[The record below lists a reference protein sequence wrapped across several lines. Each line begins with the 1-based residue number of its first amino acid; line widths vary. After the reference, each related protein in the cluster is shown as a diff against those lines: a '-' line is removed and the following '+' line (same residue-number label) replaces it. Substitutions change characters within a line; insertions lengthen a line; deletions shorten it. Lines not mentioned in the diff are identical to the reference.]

1 MHLNSP
7 WFLLLLLTL
16 PPMVWLYVRRE
27 KKRPAVRF
35 SDLSILQKIPLSPMI
50 RLRHVPFALRLLGI
64 ALLVVALA
72 RPQKGTSEEEVTTE
86 GVDIMLVL
94 DVSFS
99 MKSLDFQ
106 PKNRLFVAKET
117 IKDFIKKRRNDRIG
131 LVIFAKRSYTKCPLT
146 LDYNILTQ
154 FLDRTD
160 FEDFGDA
167 TAIGT
172 AIATAANRIK
182 DTPAKSKVVIL
193 LTDGGNNF
201 GDIAPVAAA
210 KAAAE
215 LGIKIYTIGVG
226 KEGDIPYPFEIID
239 QSTGRVMGTQVQMV
253 HSDLDE
259 QLLVDIAHTTGGTF
273 FRAQNAEKLREIY
286 ATIDKMEKTEIKTKL
301 YTSYSDKFFPWLV
314 AGCILLF
321 IESILS
327 QTLFRRI
334 P

>member
-1 MHLNSP
+1 
-7 WFLLLLLTL
+7 
-16 PPMVWLYVRRE
+16 MVWLYVRRE
-27 KKRPAVRF
+27 KTRPAIRV
-35 SDLSILQKIPLSPMI
+35 SDLSFLQKIKPSLLI
-50 RLRHVPFALRLLGI
+50 RLRHVPFVLRIIGVCLLI
-64 ALLVVALA
+64 VALA
-72 RPQKGTSEEEVTTE
+72 RPQKGTSEEEVTTD

-94 DVSFS
+94 DISFS

-117 IKDFIKKRRNDRIG
+117 LKEFIKKRKNDRMG
-131 LVIFAKRSYTKCPLT
+131 LVVFAKRSYTKCPLT

-154 FLDRTD
+154 FVDKID

-172 AIATAANRIK
+172 ALATAANRIK
-182 DTPAKSKVVIL
+182 DSPAKSKVIIL

-201 GDIAPVAAA
+201 GDIAPLAAA
-210 KAAAE
+210 KAAGE

-226 KEGDIPYPFEIID
+226 KDGDIPYPVEMMD
-239 QSTGRVMGTQVQMV
+239 PSTGKIVGTQIQMI

-259 QLLVDIAHTTGGTF
+259 QLLADIAQAAHGQF

-286 ATIDKMEKTEIKTKL
+286 DTIDKMEKTVIRTKL
-301 YTSYSDKFFPWLV
+301 YTSYSDRFFLWLC
-314 AGCILLF
+314 AGCFVLF
-321 IESILS
+321 LESILS
-327 QTLFRRI
+327 HTWFRRI

>member
-7 WFLLLLLTL
+7 WFLLLLVVWA
-16 PPMVWLYVRRE
+16 PMIWVYVRRE

-35 SDLSILQKIPLSPMI
+35 SDLSILQKIPQSPVI
-50 RLRHVPFALRLLGI
+50 RFRHVPLALRLLGVG
-64 ALLVVALA
+64 LLVVALA

-99 MKSLDFQ
+99 MRSLDFQ

-154 FLDRTD
+154 FLVRTD

-182 DTPAKSKVVIL
+182 DTPAKSKVMIL

-201 GDIAPVAAA
+201 GDIAPQAAA

-226 KEGDIPYPFEIID
+226 KEGEIPYPFEVMD
-239 QSTGRVMGTQVQMV
+239 QSTGKIIGTQIQMIK
-253 HSDLDE
+253 SDLDE
-259 QLLVDIAHTTGGTF
+259 QLLVDIAHETGGTF

-286 ATIDKMEKTEIKTKL
+286 ATIDKMEKTEIKTKR
-301 YTSYSDKFFPWLV
+301 YTSYSDRFFAWLV
-314 AGCILLF
+314 AGCLVLLV
-321 IESILS
+321 ESILS
-327 QTLFRRI
+327 QTWFRRI

>member
-1 MHLNSP
+1 M
-7 WFLLLLLTL
+7 
-16 PPMVWLYVRRE
+16 
-27 KKRPAVRF
+27 RF
-35 SDLSILQKIPLSPMI
+35 SDLSILRKIPQSPVI
-50 RLRHVPFALRLLGI
+50 RLRHIPFALRLIGVG
-64 ALLVVALA
+64 LLAIALA

-99 MKSLDFQ
+99 MTSLDFQ

-117 IKDFIKKRRNDRIG
+117 IKDFIKKRHNDRIG
-131 LVIFAKRSYTKCPLT
+131 LIIFAKRSYTKCPLT
-146 LDYNILTQ
+146 LDYNILSQ
-154 FLDRTD
+154 FIDKVD

-172 AIATAANRIK
+172 GIATAANRIK
-182 DTPAKSKVVIL
+182 DSPAKSKIIIL

-201 GDIAPVAAA
+201 GELAPLAAA

-215 LGIKIYTIGVG
+215 LGLKIYTIGVG
-226 KEGDIPYPFEIID
+226 REGDVPQPLLYRD
-239 QSTGRVMGTQVQMV
+239 QNTGRIGISNQVQLV

-259 QLLVDIAHTTGGTF
+259 QLLVDIAHATGGTF
-273 FRAQNAEKLREIY
+273 FRAQNPEKLKEIY
-286 ATIDKMEKTEIKTKL
+286 NTIDKMEKTEIKTKL
-301 YTSYSDKFFPWLV
+301 YTSYSDRFFGWLI
-314 AGCILLF
+314 AGCLVLVLEI
-321 IESILS
+321 ILS

>member
-1 MHLNSP
+1 MHLRNP
-7 WFLLLLLTL
+7 WYLLLFTVWI
-16 PPMVWLYVRRE
+16 PMIWIYLRRE

-35 SDLSILQKIPLSPMI
+35 SDLSILRKLPQSPSI
-50 RLRHVPFALRLLGI
+50 RLRHIPFALRIIGVGLLI
-64 ALLVVALA
+64 VAIA

-94 DVSFS
+94 DISFS
-99 MKSLDFQ
+99 MKALDFQ

-117 IKDFIKKRRNDRIG
+117 LKDFIKKRKNDRLG
-131 LVIFAKRSYTKCPLT
+131 LLIFAKRSYTKCPLT
-146 LDYNILTQ
+146 LDYNILAQ

-182 DTPAKSKVVIL
+182 DSPAKSKVIIL

-201 GDIAPVAAA
+201 GDIAPLAAA

-215 LGIKIYTIGVG
+215 LGIKVYAIGVG
-226 KEGDIPYPFEIID
+226 KDGDIPYPFEILD
-239 QSTGRVMGTQVQMV
+239 QATGKVLGTQVQMIK
-253 HSDLDE
+253 SDLDE
-259 QLLVDIAHTTGGTF
+259 QLLVDIAHATGGTF
-273 FRAQNAEKLREIY
+273 FRAHNAEKLREIY
-286 ATIDKMEKTEIKTKL
+286 ATIDKLEKTEIKTKL
-301 YTSYSDKFFPWLV
+301 YTSYSDRFFPWL
-314 AGCILLF
+314 ATGCLILI

-327 QTLFRRI
+327 HTWFRRI

>member
-1 MHLNSP
+1 MA
-7 WFLLLLLTL
+7 W
-16 PPMVWLYVRRE
+16 VYVRRE

-35 SDLSILQKIPLSPMI
+35 SDLSILRKLPQSPMV
-50 RLRHVPFALRLLGI
+50 RLRHVPFALRLLGVG
-64 ALLVVALA
+64 LLVVALA

-106 PKNRLFVAKET
+106 PRNRLFVAKET
-117 IKDFIKKRRNDRIG
+117 LKDFIKKRHNDRIG
-131 LVIFAKRSYTKCPLT
+131 LLVFAKRAYTKCPLT
-146 LDYNILTQ
+146 LDYNVLTQ
-154 FLDRTD
+154 FADRID
-160 FEDFGDA
+160 FESFGDA

-182 DTPAKSKVVIL
+182 DSPAKSKIIVL

-201 GDIAPVAAA
+201 GDIAPIAAA
-210 KAAAE
+210 NAAAE

-226 KEGDIPYPFEIID
+226 KEGDVPYPMEYID
-239 QSTGRVMGTQVQMV
+239 PSTGKVIGTQIQMI

-259 QLLVDIAHTTGGTF
+259 QLLADIAHATGGTF
-273 FRAQNAEKLREIY
+273 FRAQNAEKLKEIY
-286 ATIDKMEKTEIKTKL
+286 STIDKMEKTEIKTKR
-301 YTSYSDKFFPWLV
+301 YTSYSDKFFAWLA
-314 AGCILLF
+314 AGCLVLF

-327 QTLFRRI
+327 QTFFRRI

>member
-1 MHLNSP
+1 MRLNSP
-7 WFLLLLLTL
+7 WFLLLLLL
-16 PPMVWLYVRRE
+16 WVPMIWVYVRRE
-27 KKRPAVRF
+27 KSRPAVRF
-35 SDLSILQKIPLSPMI
+35 SDLSILRKIPQSPLI
-50 RLRHVPFALRLLGI
+50 RLRHIPFALRVIGI
-64 ALLVVALA
+64 GLLVVALA
-72 RPQKGTSEEEVTTE
+72 RPQRGTSEEEVTTE
-86 GVDIMLVL
+86 GVDIVLVL

-117 IKDFIKKRRNDRIG
+117 LKDFIKKRHNDRIG

-154 FLDRTD
+154 FLDRID
-160 FEDFGDA
+160 FENFGEA

-182 DTPAKSKVVIL
+182 DSPAKSKVIIL

-201 GDIAPVAAA
+201 GDIAPIAAA
-210 KAAAE
+210 QAASE

-226 KEGDIPYPFEIID
+226 KEGDVPYPMEYID
-239 QSTGRVMGTQVQMV
+239 PATGKVLGQQIQMI

-259 QLLVDIAHTTGGTF
+259 QLLVDIASATKGTF
-273 FRAQNAEKLREIY
+273 FRAQNAEKLKEIY
-286 ATIDKMEKTEIKTKL
+286 QTIDKMEKTEIKTKL
-301 YTSYSDKFFPWLV
+301 FTSYSDRFFLWLV
-314 AGCILLF
+314 LGCLVLF

-327 QTLFRRI
+327 QTWFRRI

>member
-7 WFLLLLLTL
+7 WFLLILLAWL
-16 PPMVWLYVRRE
+16 PMVWVYVRRE

-35 SDLSILQKIPLSPMI
+35 SDLSILEKLPQSPMV
-50 RLRHVPFALRLLGI
+50 RLRHIPFALRLLGI
-64 ALLVVALA
+64 GLLAVALA

-117 IKDFIKKRRNDRIG
+117 IKNFIKKRRNDRIG

-146 LDYNILTQ
+146 LDYNILMQ
-154 FLDRTD
+154 FLDRID
-160 FEDFGDA
+160 FESFGDA

-182 DTPAKSKVVIL
+182 DSPAKSKVIIL
-193 LTDGGNNF
+193 LTDGANNF

-210 KAAAE
+210 KAASE

-226 KEGDIPYPFEIID
+226 REGDVPYPNEYMDPATGKIIS
-239 QSTGRVMGTQVQMV
+239 QQVVMI

-259 QLLVDIAHTTGGTF
+259 QLLTDIAHTTNGTF
-273 FRAQNAEKLREIY
+273 FRAQNAEKLKAIY
-286 ATIDKMEKTEIKTKL
+286 ETIDKMEKTEIKTKL
-301 YTSYSDKFFPWLV
+301 YTSYSDRFFVWLV
-314 AGCILLF
+314 AGCLILFL
-321 IESILS
+321 ESILS
-327 QTLFRRI
+327 QTWFRRI

>member
-7 WFLLLLLTL
+7 HFLLLLLAWA
-16 PPMVWLYVRRE
+16 PMIWVYVRRE

-35 SDLSILQKIPLSPMI
+35 SDLSILQAIPQSPLI
-50 RLRHVPFALRLLGI
+50 RLRHVPFALRLLGVG
-64 ALLVVALA
+64 LLVIALA

-117 IKDFIKKRRNDRIG
+117 IKDFITKRRNDRIG

-154 FLDRTD
+154 FLGRTD

-182 DTPAKSKVVIL
+182 DTPAKSKVIIL

-215 LGIKIYTIGVG
+215 LGIRIYTIGVG
-226 KEGDIPYPFEIID
+226 KEGDIPYPFEMID
-239 QSTGRVMGTQVQMV
+239 ANGRVLGTQVQMV
-253 HSDLDE
+253 RSDLDE
-259 QLLVDIAHTTGGTF
+259 QLLVDIANATGGTF
-273 FRAQNAEKLREIY
+273 FRAQNAQKLRDIY
-286 ATIDKMEKTEIKTKL
+286 TTIDKMEKTEIKTKL
-301 YTSYSDKFFPWLV
+301 YTSYSDRFFAWLV
-314 AGCILLF
+314 AGCIVLL

-327 QTLFRRI
+327 QTRFRRI

>member
-1 MHLNSP
+1 MGAHGLDVLP
-7 WFLLLLLTL
+7 QGEKTPRDAFFL
-16 PPMVWLYVRRE
+16 R
-27 KKRPAVRF
+27 
-35 SDLSILQKIPLSPMI
+35 KIPQSPVI
-50 RLRHVPFALRLLGI
+50 RLRHIPFALRMIGI
-64 ALLVVALA
+64 GLLVVALA
-72 RPQKGTSEEEVTTE
+72 RPQRGTSEEEVTTE

-117 IKDFIKKRRNDRIG
+117 IKDFVKKRRNDRIG

-146 LDYNILTQ
+146 LDYNIL
-154 FLDRTD
+154 
-160 FEDFGDA
+160 
-167 TAIGT
+167 
-172 AIATAANRIK
+172 
-182 DTPAKSKVVIL
+182 

-201 GDIAPVAAA
+201 GEIAPLAAA

-226 KEGDIPYPFEIID
+226 KDGEVPYPVEYID
-239 QSTGRVMGTQVQMV
+239 PSTGKIMGQQIQMV

-259 QLLVDIAHTTGGTF
+259 QLLVDVSHSTNGTF
-273 FRAQNAEKLREIY
+273 FRAQNAEKLKEIY

-301 YTSYSDKFFPWLV
+301 YTSYSDRFFPWLV
-314 AGCILLF
+314 AGCLVLVLEI
-321 IESILS
+321 ILS

>member
-7 WFLLLLLTL
+7 WFLLFLV
-16 PPMVWLYVRRE
+16 VWLPMIWVYVQRE

-35 SDLSILQKIPLSPMI
+35 SDLSILRTLPKSPLV
-50 RLRHVPFALRLLGI
+50 RLRHVTFALRLLGLG
-64 ALLVVALA
+64 LLIVALA

-86 GVDIMLVL
+86 GVDIILVL

-154 FLDRTD
+154 FLDRID
-160 FEDFGDA
+160 FENFGDA

-182 DTPAKSKVVIL
+182 DSPAKSKVIIL

-201 GDIAPVAAA
+201 GDIAPIAAA
-210 KAAAE
+210 RAASE

-226 KEGDIPYPFEIID
+226 KEGDVPYPMEYID
-239 QSTGRVMGTQVQMV
+239 PSSGKVIGTQIQMV

-259 QLLVDIAHTTGGTF
+259 QLLVDIAHSTNGTF
-273 FRAQNAEKLREIY
+273 FRAQNAEKLKEIY
-286 ATIDKMEKTEIKTKL
+286 GTIDKMEKTEIKTKL
-301 YTSYSDKFFPWLV
+301 YTSYSDRFFVWLV
-314 AGCILLF
+314 AGCLVLF

-327 QTLFRRI
+327 HTLFRRI

>member
-1 MHLNSP
+1 
-7 WFLLLLLTL
+7 
-16 PPMVWLYVRRE
+16 
-27 KKRPAVRF
+27 
-35 SDLSILQKIPLSPMI
+35 
-50 RLRHVPFALRLLGI
+50 
-64 ALLVVALA
+64 
-72 RPQKGTSEEEVTTE
+72 
-86 GVDIMLVL
+86 
-94 DVSFS
+94 

-117 IKDFIKKRRNDRIG
+117 IKDFITKRRNDRIG
-131 LVIFAKRSYTKCPLT
+131 LVVFAKRSYTKCPLT
-146 LDYNILTQ
+146 LDYNILTK

-210 KAAAE
+210 KAASE

-226 KEGDIPYPFEIID
+226 KEGDIPYPFEIMD
-239 QSTGRVMGTQVQMV
+239 PSTGRMLGTQVQMV
-253 HSDLDE
+253 RSDLDE
-259 QLLVDIAHTTGGTF
+259 QLLVDIAHATGGTF
-273 FRAQNAEKLREIY
+273 FRAQNAQKLRDIY

-301 YTSYSDKFFPWLV
+301 YTSYSDRFFAWLV
-314 AGCILLF
+314 AGCIVLL

-327 QTLFRRI
+327 QTRFRRI

>member
-1 MHLNSP
+1 MRLNSP
-7 WFLLLLLTL
+7 WFLLLLLAWV
-16 PPMVWLYVRRE
+16 PMVWTYLRRE
-27 KKRPAVRF
+27 KKRPAMRF
-35 SDLSILQKIPLSPMI
+35 SDLSILRKIPQSPVI
-50 RLRHVPFALRLLGI
+50 RLRHIPFALRMIGVG
-64 ALLVVALA
+64 LLVVALA
-72 RPQKGTSEEEVTTE
+72 RPQRGTSEEEVTTE

-131 LVIFAKRSYTKCPLT
+131 LVIFAKRAYTKCPLT

-154 FLDRTD
+154 FVDRID

-182 DTPAKSKVVIL
+182 DSPAKSKVIIL

-201 GDIAPVAAA
+201 GDIAPIAAA
-210 KAAAE
+210 KASSE

-226 KEGDIPYPFEIID
+226 KEGDVPYPVEFVD
-239 QSTGRVMGTQVQMV
+239 PSTGKIVGQQVQMV

-259 QLLVDIAHTTGGTF
+259 QLLVDVAHSTNGTF
-273 FRAQNAEKLREIY
+273 FRAQNAEKLKEIY

-301 YTSYSDKFFPWLV
+301 YTSYSDRFFVWLV
-314 AGCILLF
+314 AGCLVLF
-321 IESILS
+321 VESILS
-327 QTLFRRI
+327 QTWFRRI